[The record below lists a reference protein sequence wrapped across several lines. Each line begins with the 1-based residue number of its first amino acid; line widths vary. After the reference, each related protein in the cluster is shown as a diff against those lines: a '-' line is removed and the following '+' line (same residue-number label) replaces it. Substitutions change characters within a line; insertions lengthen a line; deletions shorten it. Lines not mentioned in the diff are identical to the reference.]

1 MSTTCHST
9 ATGRSFA
16 TAFFGGSDRGKVVQ
30 IHMNPDDLDDLILST
45 RSRGRVRPRTLR
57 RVADLPVRQRVHGP
71 VRPRHR
77 RRQGRPLHPS
87 GLKGTS
93 RMFYPIAMA
102 INALILFV
110 LAILW
115 EVTLRPTNPIVP
127 IALVVIS
134 LLGFWIAAEEVR
146 PI

>member
-1 MSTTCHST
+1 
-9 ATGRSFA
+9 
-16 TAFFGGSDRGKVVQ
+16 
-30 IHMNPDDLDDLILST
+30 
-45 RSRGRVRPRTLR
+45 
-57 RVADLPVRQRVHGP
+57 
-71 VRPRHR
+71 
-77 RRQGRPLHPS
+77 
-87 GLKGTS
+87 
-93 RMFYPIAMA
+93 MFYPIAMA